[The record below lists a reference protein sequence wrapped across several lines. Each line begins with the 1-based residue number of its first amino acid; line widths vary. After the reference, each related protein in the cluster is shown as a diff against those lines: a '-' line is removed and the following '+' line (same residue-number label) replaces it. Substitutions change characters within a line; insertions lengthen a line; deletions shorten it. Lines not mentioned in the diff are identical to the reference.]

1 MKKFILLICIA
12 AVFMG
17 CAQQPRTV
25 YTKEIVTVHAGDTL
39 WNIAARYNGKTY
51 ILEYLE
57 DLKSLPENK
66 EVLHA
71 KRLLQPG
78 DKVTVIKKES
88 AEGQLRQTH

>member
-12 AVFMG
+12 VVFMG
-17 CAQQPRTV
+17 CAQQPRTP
-25 YTKEIVTVHAGDTL
+25 YTKEVVTVHAGDTL
-39 WNIAARYNGKTY
+39 WNIATRYNGKTY

-66 EVLHA
+66 EIL
-71 KRLLQPG
+71 KPNRLLQPG
-78 DKVTVIKKES
+78 DKVTVIKKEP